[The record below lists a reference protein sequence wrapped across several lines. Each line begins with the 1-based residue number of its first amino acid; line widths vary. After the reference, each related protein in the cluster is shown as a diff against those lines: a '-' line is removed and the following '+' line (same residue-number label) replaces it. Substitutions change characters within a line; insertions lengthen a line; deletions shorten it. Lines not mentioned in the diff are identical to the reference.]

1 MRTNPL
7 KYLNPAT
14 VRYSAQRSRH
24 VAPELPP
31 YRERLPGSSGGPVFA
46 AHIDR
51 ELTEREHEV
60 LRWTALGKT
69 SDEVGMIL
77 GLTTRTV
84 NFHVSRILM
93 KLNAKNKV
101 HAAVKALMLNLLHMA

>member
-1 MRTNPL
+1 MRTNLL
-7 KYLNPAT
+7 KYSNPAS
-14 VRYSAQRSRH
+14 VRHGARRALH
-24 VAPELPP
+24 VVPEL
-31 YRERLPGSSGGPVFA
+31 LPHPLLGRCEKLTVVPQSA
-46 AHIDR
+46 R
-51 ELTEREHEV
+51 ELSEREHEV

-84 NFHVSRILM
+84 NFHISQILI

-101 HAAVKALMLNLLHMA
+101 HAAVKALQLNLLRLA